1 MRPLEDLYKAFLRLI
16 DTDEWD
22 DLSTEDLVKEAMS
35 DWFDLYQSALLLFKF
50 PNTGLETEDNENF
63 KNNVSD
69 AEINVLAEYMK
80 YEFLD
85 RLCTSWE
92 NTKTMYHEKDFS
104 SANLL
109 KSLNETVKRA
119 ERKAISKE
127 KAFYRKL
134 EIHSDCTQN

>member
-22 DLSTEDLVKEAMS
+22 DLSTEDLVEEAMS

-80 YEFLD
+80 Y
-85 RLCTSWE
+85 
-92 NTKTMYHEKDFS
+92 
-104 SANLL
+104 
-109 KSLNETVKRA
+109 
-119 ERKAISKE
+119 
-127 KAFYRKL
+127 
-134 EIHSDCTQN
+134 